1 MYANIILNFD
11 MGRRQ
16 LKIKETKLAY
26 NQMNFFSMEKMKNI
40 TLQIILYVNILKFR
54 YQELFG
60 FCFCLYP
67 C

>member
-26 NQMNFFSMEKMKNI
+26 NQMNFFSMEN
-40 TLQIILYVNILKFR
+40 
-54 YQELFG
+54 
-60 FCFCLYP
+60 
-67 C
+67 